1 MQKTLAILLKKLNL
15 ILILCLLFSDVLD
28 AFSGRISFYHD
39 LEFLLTP
46 ANKQAQ
52 FIHLET
58 ARL

>member
-28 AFSGRISFYHD
+28 AFPGRMYSHHD

-52 FIHLET
+52 SIHSET